1 MPRASWR
8 GHLRLSLV
16 SCPIYL
22 MPATVRTKPLRLHQV
37 WQAAPAEEEQRER
50 PTRGNG
56 QRLPEQL
63 AAKPSE
69 DVEEDQA
76 EPVRP
81 ATRITLRPH
90 DPSTGE
96 EVEKHE
102 VVKGYEYERGHYVT
116 FTPDE
121 LKSLDLES
129 SKVIDL
135 ERFVPRGDL
144 DPVYFNSPYY
154 LYPDGQMAAEA
165 IRVIG
170 EAMAEASVVGIG
182 RLTLSRRE
190 HMVMVDP
197 RGTGMVLMTL
207 RAADEVRAPAFAA
220 ANGAGDPEMVAVARA
235 IMTQRTGKFDPS
247 SFRDRYQEALRGLID
262 AKIKGL
268 PIKPRPIS
276 EPAPVIDLMA
286 ALKRSLA
293 QERPAS
299 PAGRAVKKRAKP
311 ATDRRQAALL
321 LPVTGGGRDGRKT
334 KEPTPAAALQRRK
347 A

>member
-22 MPATVRTKPLRLHQV
+22 MPAAVRTRPLRLHQV
-37 WQAAPAEEEQRER
+37 WQAAPAEEQQRDR

-56 QRLPEQL
+56 QHLPDL
-63 AAKPSE
+63 PAARSADE
-69 DVEEDQA
+69 TEEDRA

-81 ATRITLRPH
+81 AMRITLRPH

-96 EVEKHE
+96 EVEKHQ

-116 FTPDE
+116 LTPEE

-165 IRVIG
+165 VAVIG
-170 EAMAEASVVGIG
+170 AAMAEASVVGIG

-207 RAADEVRAPAFAA
+207 RAADEVRAPAFAVD
-220 ANGAGDPEMVAVARA
+220 GAVDPEMVAIART
-235 IMTQRTGKFDPS
+235 IITQRTGKLDPS
-247 SFRDRYQEALRGLID
+247 TFRDRYQEALRELID

-268 PIKPRPIS
+268 PIKPRPVS

-293 QERPAS
+293 QDQPAT
-299 PAGRAVKKRAKP
+299 PAGRAAKKRTKP
-311 ATDRRQAALL
+311 ATDRRQTALL
-321 LPVTGGGRDGRKT
+321 LPVAGGGRKR
-334 KEPTPAAALQRRK
+334 KEPAPVAAPQRKK